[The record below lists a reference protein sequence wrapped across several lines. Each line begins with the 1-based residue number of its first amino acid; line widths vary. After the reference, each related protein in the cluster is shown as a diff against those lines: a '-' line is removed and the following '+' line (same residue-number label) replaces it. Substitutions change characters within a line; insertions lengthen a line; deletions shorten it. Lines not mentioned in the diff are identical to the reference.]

1 MREISDDQRL
11 QRMRADNPWWED
23 GKIRRDFEELTE
35 RTYCRPFEDLVTRAD
50 VRRAV
55 ILMGPRRIGKT
66 VLLHHV
72 IRRLLDAGA
81 CEPHKIGYVS
91 LDQPLYTGLSIEEAS
106 RALRRAGRCDGDLRV
121 LFLDEIQY
129 LPDWERHLKAFVDAH
144 PDTQCVACGSAA
156 AALKRKSA
164 ESGAGRFTDFLL
176 PPLTF
181 WEYLFL
187 SGIDRL
193 ANPPPD
199 AELRDEDWA
208 DLNAHFVDYVNFGGY
223 PEAVTSASV
232 REDPGRYIRSD
243 IVDKV
248 LLRDLPSLY
257 GIRDVQELNRLFA
270 MLAYNTAGEVSLDAL
285 SQGSGV
291 SKPTIRRYLDYLEA
305 AFLIRRIHRVDE
317 NAKRFRRATHF
328 KIHLTTPSLRT
339 ALFGP
344 VDQNDDMFGAMA
356 ETALFAQWMHSS
368 TDLYYARWPARSGM
382 KAGEVDLVHVD
393 ARQRPNLCV
402 EVKWSDRWAA
412 APDRLDGLVAFSKR
426 HPDAKVMLTTR
437 TARVGERP
445 WAGSGQITIAPTT
458 AYCYVLGRAAVTVR
472 LALKSPLLRG

>member
-1 MREISDDQRL
+1 MREISVDQRL
-11 QRMRADNPWWED
+11 QRMRADNPWWAD
-23 GKIRRDFEELTE
+23 GRIRRDFEALTE
-35 RTYCRPFEDLVTRAD
+35 RTYCRPFQNLVTKTD

-72 IRRLLDAGA
+72 IRRLLHTGA
-81 CEPHKIGYVS
+81 YQPTEIGYLS
-91 LDQPLYTGLSIEEAS
+91 LDQPLYTGLSIEDAA
-106 RALRRAGRCDGDLRV
+106 RTLRRASGSADDLPV

-144 PDTQCVACGSAA
+144 PNVQCVACGSAA

-187 SGIDRL
+187 SGIDHL
-193 ANPPPD
+193 ANPPLSD
-199 AELRDEDWA
+199 QIRDEDWA
-208 DLNAHFVDYVNFGGY
+208 ELNGHFVDYVNFGGY
-223 PEAVTSASV
+223 PEAITSASV

-270 MLAYNTAGEVSLDAL
+270 MLAYNTAGELSLDAL
-285 SQGSGV
+285 SKGSGV

-344 VDQNDDMFGAMA
+344 VDEDDATFGAMA
-356 ETALFAQWMHSS
+356 ETAVFAQWLHSNS
-368 TDLYYARWPARSGM
+368 DLYYARWPARHGM
-382 KAGEVDLVHVD
+382 KAGEVDLVHLD
-393 ARQRPNLCV
+393 ARQQPNWCV
-402 EVKWSDRWAA
+402 EVKWSDRSAT
-412 APDRLDGLVAFSKR
+412 APDRLEGLVAFSKR
-426 HPDAKVMLTTR
+426 HPEARILLTTR
-437 TARVGERP
+437 TARVGDRP
-445 WAGSGQITIAPTT
+445 WKGSGQINIGPTA
-458 AYCYVLGRAAVTVR
+458 AYCYAFGRAAVTIGLV
-472 LALKSPLLRG
+472 LKSQLLRG

>member
-1 MREISDDQRL
+1 MAAGSYKPREI
-11 QRMRADNPWWED
+11 
-23 GKIRRDFEELTE
+23 
-35 RTYCRPFEDLVTRAD
+35 
-50 VRRAV
+50 
-55 ILMGPRRIGKT
+55 
-66 VLLHHV
+66 
-72 IRRLLDAGA
+72 
-81 CEPHKIGYVS
+81 GYLS
-91 LDQPLYTGLSIEEAS
+91 LDQPLYTGLSIEDAA
-106 RALRRAGRCDGDLRV
+106 RTLRRASRSDGDLRV

-129 LPDWERHLKAFVDAH
+129 LPDWERHLKAYVDAH
-144 PDTQCVACGSAA
+144 PDVQCVACGSAA

-187 SGIDRL
+187 SGMESLADPPPSDRL
-193 ANPPPD
+193 RAND
-199 AELRDEDWA
+199 RNELNR
-208 DLNAHFVDYVNFGGY
+208 HFVDYVNFGGY
-223 PEAVTSASV
+223 PEAITSASV

-285 SQGSGV
+285 SRGSGV

-305 AFLIRRIHRVDE
+305 AFLIRRVHRIDE

-344 VDQNDDMFGAMA
+344 VNEGDDTFGAMA
-356 ETALFAQWMHSS
+356 ETAVFAQWLHS
-368 TDLYYARWPARSGM
+368 TADLYYSRWPARQGINP
-382 KAGEVDLVHVD
+382 GEVDLVHLD
-393 ARQRPNLCV
+393 ARQQPDWCV
-402 EVKWSDRWAA
+402 EVKWSDRPAK
-412 APDRLDGLVAFSKR
+412 APDRLDGLVAFSRR
-426 HPDAKVMLTTR
+426 HPKARILLTTR
-437 TARVGERP
+437 TARMGDRP
-445 WAGSGQITIAPTT
+445 WAGSGLINIGPTA
-458 AYCYVLGRAAVTVR
+458 AYCHGVGKAALTLGPT
-472 LALKSPLLRG
+472 SETPLFDG